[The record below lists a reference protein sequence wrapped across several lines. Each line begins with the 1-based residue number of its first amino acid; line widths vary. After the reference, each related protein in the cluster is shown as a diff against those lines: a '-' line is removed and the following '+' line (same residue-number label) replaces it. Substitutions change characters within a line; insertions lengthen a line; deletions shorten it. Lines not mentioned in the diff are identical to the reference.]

1 MSRQKM
7 FSVPFFLIF
16 FLAVLSF
23 TSYGTETDAQSVV
36 TGIGAGLEDFNIE
49 EIQKF
54 IDAQSGQTGW
64 NLSFSE
70 LAKDLLS
77 GNLKTVMQKMGTAV
91 KDYLFKELENSTV
104 LMGQVIALG
113 IIGAVFSNFSG
124 IFTSSQISESGFF
137 VTYLLLFTC
146 LATSFF
152 ASIQIAGQA
161 VNQVLQFMQVLM
173 PSFFLAAAFAGGS
186 VSSVAVY
193 EFTLWAI
200 TMAQWLM
207 MDVMIPFVRV
217 YMLLVLAGHVT
228 KEDIL
233 SKLTDLLK
241 NVIDWSLKT
250 LLGLFLG
257 FHMIQGMIL
266 PYVDSMKSATVQK
279 LIGIIPGLGQ
289 GAGAIT
295 QIVMGSGVLIKNS
308 IGAAGVVVL
317 LIMMLI
323 PVLKLVVMMLMY
335 QGVAAILQP
344 VCDKRIVSCISKT
357 AQGHKMLLN
366 IVLSSALLF
375 IITIAVVCSWKSFT
389 AG

>member
-1 MSRQKM
+1 MYWFLVLM
-7 FSVPFFLIF
+7 AFFLSAMVF
-16 FLAVLSF
+16 A
-23 TSYGTETDAQSVV
+23 SYGAETDVQDVV
-36 TGIGAGLEDFNIE
+36 TGIGAGLEDFDIE

-54 IDAQSGQTGW
+54 INAQSSQTGW

-70 LAKDLLS
+70 LAADLLS
-77 GNLKTVMQKMGTAV
+77 GNLKAVLQKMGTAV
-91 KDYLFKELENSTV
+91 KDYLFKELQNSTM

-113 IIGAVFSNFSG
+113 IVGAVFSNFSG
-124 IFTSSQISESGFF
+124 IFTSSQIAESGYF

-146 LATSFF
+146 LAASFF

-161 VNQVLQFMQVLM
+161 VGQVLQFMQVLM

-193 EFTLWAI
+193 EFTLWII
-200 TMAQWLM
+200 TIAQWLL
-207 MDVMIPFVRV
+207 MDVLVPLVRV
-217 YMLLVLAGHVT
+217 YILLVLAGHVT

-241 NVIDWSLKT
+241 NVIEWSLKT
-250 LLGLFLG
+250 LIGLVLG
-257 FHMIQGMIL
+257 FHMIQGMVL

-279 LIGIIPGLGQ
+279 LMGIIPGLGQ

-317 LIMMLI
+317 LIMMII
-323 PVLKLVVMMLMY
+323 PVLKLIVMMFMY
-335 QGVAAILQP
+335 QVVAAILQP

-357 AQGHKMLLN
+357 SQGHKMLLN

-375 IITIAVVCSWKSFT
+375 IITIAVVCSWKNFT
-389 AG
+389 VG

>member
-1 MSRQKM
+1 MSRRKM

-16 FLAVLSF
+16 FLAALSF

-91 KDYLFKELENSTV
+91 KNYLFKELENSTA

-217 YMLLVLAGHVT
+217 YMLFVLAGHVT